1 MTIRIMLVDDHE
13 IVREGFRSLLERQP
27 DLEVVGQAGDGR
39 AGVRLARELNPDVVV
54 MDVAMKGLNGVE
66 ATRQVI
72 HEVAGVKVLALS
84 MHPGQRVVGEML
96 QAGALGYL
104 VKSCALEELVHA
116 VRTVAAGGTYLSGSI
131 EQPDEA
137 VAPPP
142 QGAASNKAPLS
153 RREREVL
160 QLVAEGKSTK
170 EVAAT
175 LHVSTK
181 TIETHRGNIM
191 RKLDIRS
198 IAELTKYAVRE
209 GLTPLE
215 T

>member
-1 MTIRIMLVDDHE
+1 MTIRIMLVDDHQ

-27 DLEVVGQAGDGR
+27 DLDVVGEAGDGR
-39 AGVRLARELNPDVVV
+39 AGVQLARQLKPDVVV
-54 MDVAMKGLNGVE
+54 MDVAMSGLNGIE

-72 HEVAGVKVLALS
+72 HDVAGVKVLALS
-84 MHPGQRVVGEML
+84 MHPGKRVVGEML

-104 VKSCALEELVHA
+104 AKSCALEELVHA
-116 VRTVAAGGTYLSGSI
+116 VRKVAAGQTYLSSSI
-131 EQPDEA
+131 ERPDETES
-137 VAPPP
+137 VPP
-142 QGAASNKAPLS
+142 QSAARGKAALS

-181 TIETHRGNIM
+181 TIETHRSNIM
-191 RKLDIRS
+191 RKLEIRS